1 MSTIRTRAAKAS
13 DLTPGEAD
21 TNFEQKVVQKTTTY
35 AILVSD
41 NRNTIE
47 GNHASTPF
55 TITLGDAATMIA
67 AEIGDFQVTITNINA
82 AAVTVARAGSDTID
96 GAATSLVLERWDSV
110 TLQVI
115 SAGNGYKVIAQ
126 EGGAIRASGIVSVD
140 DVTDSTSGSTG
151 SIQTEGGIGAKLDI
165 TTDRTLMALGS
176 TSPGDLAAVGYAATV
191 GLMLTGQGSTND
203 VTIRND
209 AGTSV
214 IEIPT
219 GTTNVDIRG
228 DVTSIIGTFKP
239 LGDTSAGDSAA
250 IGYTSSGGLILTGQ
264 GSVND
269 INIKN
274 SADVTVFRVPTG
286 TVGMVIAGAIDN
298 DDSTASTSGSTGA
311 IHTDGGIGAV
321 LDIFTD
327 ATLNAAGDTSAGDN
341 AAMGYTATEGLIL
354 TGQGSTNDVTIKNDA
369 DADVITIPTG
379 TTNVDIVG
387 NLSAANLPLSTKV
400 VEIGDWNMDTTNT
413 VAVAHGLTLANI
425 RTIKVLIRTDDN
437 LIYYDINQDVD
448 PGYSVDATN
457 ANVTRTIGD
466 FFDGTSFDST
476 SFNRG
481 WITIQYV

>member
-21 TNFEQKVVQKTTTY
+21 ANFEQKVVQKTTTY

-67 AEIGDFQVTITNINA
+67 AEIGDFQVTISNINA

-96 GAATSLVLERWDSV
+96 GGTASLVLEQNNAV

-115 SAGNGYKVIAQ
+115 SAGNGYESLAKV
-126 EGGAIRASGIVSVD
+126 GGTLVASTGTFSD
-140 DVTDSTSGSTG
+140 TTNSTSGSTG
-151 SIQTEGGIGAKLDI
+151 SIQTEGGIGAKMDI
-165 TTDRTLMALGS
+165 TTDRTLMPLGS

-239 LGDTSAGDSAA
+239 LGDTSAGDAA
-250 IGYTSSGGLILTGQ
+250 S
-264 GSVND
+264 
-269 INIKN
+269 
-274 SADVTVFRVPTG
+274 F
-286 TVGMVIAGAIDN
+286 
-298 DDSTASTSGSTGA
+298 
-311 IHTDGGIGAV
+311 
-321 LDIFTD
+321 
-327 ATLNAAGDTSAGDN
+327 
-341 AAMGYTATEGLIL
+341 GYTATEGAII

-369 DADVITIPTG
+369 DADVISIPTG
-379 TTNVDIVG
+379 TTGVTFAGALTVDGIVQ
-387 NLSAANLPLSTKV
+387 PKIKIID
-400 VEIGDWNMDTTNT
+400 IGDWNMDSTSFIT
-413 VAVAHGLTLANI
+413 VTHGLTMTDI
-425 RTIKVLIRTDDN
+425 RSISVLIRGDDTITNYVFPAPDDSAVSSETVTVISTDVI
-437 LIYYDINQDVD
+437 LSRAASGV
-448 PGYSVDATN
+448 
-457 ANVTRTIGD
+457 
-466 FFDGTSFDST
+466 FDSTAFDST

-481 WITIQYV
+481 WVTIQYV